1 MLGSGKPQR
10 SSSSLASDQ
19 IGRAEPSSEPAYN
32 HLAQKTFEACDIA
45 VLHQIMQHQR
55 DDHADTQQF
64 HERNET
70 HADHGDLLYSKIKK
84 PRVWLRGFY
93 LDVEHREKPTLRCE

>member
-70 HADHGDLLYSKIKK
+70 HADHGDLLYSKSKSPASRCGTSISMWNIVKN
-84 PRVWLRGFY
+84 
-93 LDVEHREKPTLRCE
+93 LRCGAG